1 MTAAP
6 ARWPELGLH
15 LLRDR
20 RFLWMI
26 SNIVMRMIIVTSTV
40 IDFWMIMRIPC
51 DPFGPLI
58 SKVCMG
64 SGHADWD
71 MGIQVFHLKTMQID
85 GFSQII
91 KGNFKEGRK
100 WVG

>member
-26 SNIVMRMIIVTSTV
+26 INIVRRIMAVTSTV
-40 IDFWMIMRIPC
+40 IDFWMIMR
-51 DPFGPLI
+51 
-58 SKVCMG
+58 VMG
-64 SGHADWD
+64 TWI
-71 MGIQVFHLKTMQID
+71 GIWGYKFLSQTE
-85 GFSQII
+85 GFSQMI
-91 KGNFKEGRK
+91 KGNFKEGRR
-100 WVG
+100 WVGWG